1 MRKAVLA
8 AVAAFALV
16 GLFASTASA
25 GAPDPGP
32 GTIVDIAVGNPDFST
47 LVAAVTAAD
56 LVDTLSGEGPF
67 TVFAPTN
74 AAFDA
79 LPEGTLDSLLEDP
92 GGALTDI
99 LLLHVISGAVNS
111 EAAIAAAGGTVETLG
126 GPVTVE
132 LEGDNLVVGGA
143 TVVTAD
149 IEASNGIIHV
159 IDAVITAPAETA
171 PPEQT
176 TTTTTTAP
184 PAAGPATAAPLPT
197 RVDTGN
203 SGLATETTSAS
214 VLLAALAGLALMGI
228 GTSTYALARNRRER

>member
-8 AVAAFALV
+8 AVAAIALV

-25 GAPDPGP
+25 GSPDPGP
-32 GTIVDIAVGNPDFST
+32 GTIVDIAADNPDFST

-79 LPEGTLDSLLEDP
+79 LPAGTLDTLLEDP

-99 LLLHVISGAVNS
+99 LLLHVISGAVDS

-159 IDAVITAPAETA
+159 IDAVITAPADTTT
-171 PPEQT
+171 T

>member
-1 MRKAVLA
+1 
-8 AVAAFALV
+8 
-16 GLFASTASA
+16 
-25 GAPDPGP
+25 
-32 GTIVDIAVGNPDFST
+32 
-47 LVAAVTAAD
+47 
-56 LVDTLSGEGPF
+56 
-67 TVFAPTN
+67 
-74 AAFDA
+74 
-79 LPEGTLDSLLEDP
+79 
-92 GGALTDI
+92 
-99 LLLHVISGAVNS
+99 
-111 EAAIAAAGGTVETLG
+111 VETLG